1 MNKMKKILLT
11 MVALMAMTCAM
22 AQNNESKK
30 APKQMT
36 AAEMTTQMTSKLGLS
51 DEQAAKVKL
60 LNEEYADVLKGPG
73 MGGHRPQMKSEN
85 GSSDS
90 NSRPQMTDEQIAQM
104 KQQMEKRQ
112 EYNTK
117 LKAILSESQYKTY
130 QQMQPQRGGKGGKG
144 PKPTEE

>member
-1 MNKMKKILLT
+1 MKKILLT
-11 MVALMAMTCAM
+11 MVALMTMTCAM

-30 APKQMT
+30 APKKMT
-36 AAEMTTQMTSKLGLS
+36 TAEMTTQMTSKLGLS
-51 DEQAAKVKL
+51 DEQATKVKL

-73 MGGHRPQMKSEN
+73 MGGHRPQIKSEN
-85 GSSDS
+85 DSSD
-90 NSRPQMTDEQIAQM
+90 NNNRPKLTDEQIAQM
-104 KQQMEKRQ
+104 KQKMEKRQ

-130 QQMQPQRGGKGGKG
+130 QQMQPRHGRKGDRG